1 MRRAARAVTQFYQVR
16 MRKTGLRAT
25 QFTILNVLA
34 YQEATIKQIA
44 DYLTIE
50 RSSVTRALAPLK
62 RDGFVT
68 GRRGED
74 ARERILMLTGK
85 GRKKLEEA
93 RTAWREAQKAF
104 IEKLG
109 EQRFRALLG
118 DLREVVE
125 QTWQQ

>member
-1 MRRAARAVTQFYQVR
+1 MLDAAIPADLLKFNACGVRAMRRAARAVTQFYQVR

-85 GRKKLEEA
+85 AHTSRFLPDRK
-93 RTAWREAQKAF
+93 
-104 IEKLG
+104 
-109 EQRFRALLG
+109 
-118 DLREVVE
+118 
-125 QTWQQ
+125 QQPD